1 MVPGVSPLAVARGRR
16 WLRRIA
22 VWATA
27 AFVAWWS
34 VGMLGA
40 LLLTAARPQVVA
52 PCASLAGAAVE
63 AVTATADDG
72 SLLRGWLVR
81 AAPTS
86 GRCVV
91 LAAGIRGCRLAMV
104 ERAKWYLAQG
114 WSTLLVDLRGTG
126 ESAPARIAM
135 GWHEALDLVAWHRF
149 ATARGFSQVG
159 VHGQSLGAAAA
170 VYSAVRA
177 EPAPAWH
184 FVVLESCYLDA
195 RAALAARLPW
205 LPRPLLWPLVACS
218 EWLLAVDAD
227 ELSPQRAIARLRAP
241 MLIACGDRDEK
252 VGPGAADALFTAC
265 GASQKERV
273 DLPGVGHVDLW
284 PAVDGLLPRRLA
296 AFLAAR

>member
-1 MVPGVSPLAVARGRR
+1 MVPGVSSFAVPWGPRWPRR
-16 WLRRIA
+16 AA

-52 PCASLAGAAVE
+52 PRSSLAGAAVE
-63 AVTATADDG
+63 AVTTTLADG
-72 SLLRGWLVR
+72 SALRGWLVR
-81 AAPTS
+81 ASPTS

-104 ERAKWYLAQG
+104 ERAQWYLAQG

-149 ATARGFSQVG
+149 AATRGFAQVG

-170 VYSAVRA
+170 AYSVVRG
-177 EPAPAWH
+177 EPPPAWH

-195 RAALAARLPW
+195 RAALTARLPW
-205 LPRPLLWPLVACS
+205 IPRQLLWPLVACS
-218 EWLLAVDAD
+218 EWLLAVDVD
-227 ELSPQRAIARLRAP
+227 QLSPRQAIARLRQP
-241 MLIACGDRDEK
+241 TLIACGDRDEK
-252 VGPGAADALFTAC
+252 VGPGATDALFAAC
-265 GASQKERV
+265 AARVKERV

-284 PAVDGLLPRRLA
+284 PAADGLLPRRLA